1 MILTGSKTWEKAIY
15 HLLIKY
21 RNKHLENYNMDEEED
36 AAARARRQARKS
48 AGAPSPAKRKGG
60 TGPMVAK
67 QPGLAPL
74 GENETIQARAVSP
87 SPMARP
93 QAPTP
98 KKASGGQV
106 EESPISKAKQQP
118 PKSPGGPRPPVS
130 RGNSTASQAPRLEMP
145 GTPGPTITLQEATPT
160 KEVLAANVTARPRS
174 GMSSPI
180 PAESPSLP
188 LNVPQV
194 QDERLQHFF
203 NEVASQLNTM
213 NIRSSVVSNTSSNG
227 SGSAIL
233 GSDYQAYLAYAAG
246 VSSPIGPMSPTLGH
260 ENGLE
265 VEVDPNQF
273 ADADDDHSEV
283 ASIVSSVQPGRQ
295 SPLAGL
301 GLGGPP
307 HGPRPGLYPAQTQ
320 NTNRWSYASSTGSSH
335 RGSVYPVESP
345 MLSPALSFGGA
356 QEFIGTTQPL
366 QATRPA
372 PFPPPRGASR
382 LAPTRPAPPAP
393 TTAVETKRESTLP
406 RDESFVVIDS
416 DTPNDPS
423 LNSWNSRYSAN
434 RGQDAFGMLKRR
446 KKNLLH
452 IEPTPFMPSLSGPS
466 SATSTSSSVSPKRSW
481 FNNLF
486 SFKPASFTLMS
497 SDNIGNTRERAK
509 KLLSSIGCRVEI
521 VELDGLRALK
531 CRYDDVKGKLS
542 PSVQSNQR

>member
-1 MILTGSKTWEKAIY
+1 MSQRAVLTLSKTWEKAIY

-36 AAARARRQARKS
+36 PAARARRQARKS
-48 AGAPSPAKRKGG
+48 AGAPSPAKRKIG

-74 GENETIQARAVSP
+74 GENETIQARAASP
-87 SPMARP
+87 SPISRP

-106 EESPISKAKQQP
+106 EESPLAKAKQQP

-130 RGNSTASQAPRLEMP
+130 RGNSAVSQAPTMP
-145 GTPGPTITLQEATPT
+145 GTPGPTIHVQEATPT
-160 KEVLAANVTARPRS
+160 KEVLAAVMAGRPRS
-174 GMSSPI
+174 LASPI

-203 NEVASQLNTM
+203 NEVANQLNTM
-213 NIRSSVVSNTSSNG
+213 NIRSSVVSNTSSTG

-246 VSSPIGPMSPTLGH
+246 INSPTGPMSPTLGQGQ
-260 ENGLE
+260 GLD

-295 SPLAGL
+295 SPLVGL

-307 HGPRPGLYPAQTQ
+307 HGPRPGLHPAQNQ

-335 RGSVYPVESP
+335 RGSIYPIESP
-345 MLSPALSFGGA
+345 MQSPSALNFGGA
-356 QEFIGTTQPL
+356 QEFIGSTQPL
-366 QATRPA
+366 HATRPA

-382 LAPTRPAPPAP
+382 LAPTRPPPSVP
-393 TTAVETKRESTLP
+393 STLSSRPESSSLP
-406 RDESFVVIDS
+406 RDDSFVVIDS

-423 LNSWNSRYSAN
+423 LNSWNSRHSSH

-446 KKNLLH
+446 KKSK
-452 IEPTPFMPSLSGPS
+452 PPS
-466 SATSTSSSVSPKRSW
+466 
-481 FNNLF
+481 
-486 SFKPASFTLMS
+486 
-497 SDNIGNTRERAK
+497 
-509 KLLSSIGCRVEI
+509 
-521 VELDGLRALK
+521 
-531 CRYDDVKGKLS
+531 
-542 PSVQSNQR
+542 